1 MNASL
6 KRAVEHGQCACETG
20 ITLLS
25 MLVLFLVALA
35 IAGLRHS
42 TENMLNDRSRAV
54 HRLDAPLAYET
65 SSFSWCGAP
74 LAYET
79 PQVGLRGIVSSQPR
93 CRPEGDCAGNDAPFA
108 YETTEAFEITGL
120 YNSILTSSCRAP
132 LAYETDKINIL
143 ISF

>member
-1 MNASL
+1 
-6 KRAVEHGQCACETG
+6 
-20 ITLLS
+20 

-54 HRLDAPLAYET
+54 HRLDAPLADET

-79 PQVGLRGIVSSQPR
+79 PQVGLRGVVLLQPR
-93 CRPEGDCAGNDAPFA
+93 HRLEGDSAGNDAPLA
-108 YETTEAFEITGL
+108 YKTTEAFRIRGL
-120 YNSILTSSCRAP
+120 YDSILTSSCRAP
-132 LAYETDKINIL
+132 LAYETDKISIL
-143 ISF
+143 TVF